1 MTFQIWPPICILS
14 MQTLLLVVTWQLAW
28 RANLMM
34 SFSTHS
40 CTASGPKTLMKT
52 TPSCDSIIDMDW
64 GSNSPLILINLKIL
78 VSRLYLNFLQSYC
91 DFWLEMTEEIAKKAI
106 FMVSRLNLNFY
117 RVIALVLRKLPKYPK
132 KCQFFKILFLKYF
145 EFFFK
150 TEICKNLQ
158 KHAKSQEI
166 DLEIQFLTTNPNS
179 KITYLN
185 SCLSTLAKL
194 SQQWLPASFFTLK
207 FSAWLG

>member
-64 GSNSPLILINLKIL
+64 GSNSPLIIINLKIL

-91 DFWLEMTEEIAKKAI
+91 DFWIEMTEEIAKKAI

-117 RVIALVLRKLPKYPK
+117 RVITLVLRKLPKYPK
-132 KCQFFKILFLKYF
+132 KCQRYCFWNILNFFSKLKSV
-145 EFFFK
+145 K
-150 TEICKNLQ
+150 ICKNMQNL
-158 KHAKSQEI
+158 K
-166 DLEIQFLTTNPNS
+166 
-179 KITYLN
+179 
-185 SCLSTLAKL
+185 KL
-194 SQQWLPASFFTLK
+194 TLK
-207 FSAWLG
+207 YNFWQPTLIQK